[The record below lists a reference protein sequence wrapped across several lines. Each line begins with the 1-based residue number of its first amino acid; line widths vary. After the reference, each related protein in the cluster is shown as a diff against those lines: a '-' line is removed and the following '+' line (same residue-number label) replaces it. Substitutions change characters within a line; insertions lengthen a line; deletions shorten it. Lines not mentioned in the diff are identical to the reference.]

1 MGLSAT
7 PLAHRHTGNDAIDKV
22 DRRSLHAARG
32 ARGAETASAT
42 RKRDEHALPAGV
54 AVRAREAVGE
64 DAAREVPLELG
75 DDEAWEASAVGALG
89 DLGEERVPVGANGLV
104 EDRPLRL
111 AAAIG
116 RGERPA
122 GDAGWRS

>member
-1 MGLSAT
+1 MGSWRL
-7 PLAHRHTGNDAIDKV
+7 V
-22 DRRSLHAARG
+22 
-32 ARGAETASAT
+32 
-42 RKRDEHALPAGV
+42 
-54 AVRAREAVGE
+54 VGE

-75 DDEAWEASAVGALG
+75 DDESREAPAVSALG

-122 GDAGWRS
+122 GGAGLALVGLRVHCPLALDHAAGSIHKTGQKQEPGPSEWPGRSLVWLTGYRNATLTA